1 MPGVQHAT
9 TDWLPLGSAAVVDWK
24 QLGASASVRGAMA
37 FTARIG
43 GEPVLLRTWTK
54 ETTTYYEFHFLA
66 YEDMSGTIVVST
78 ERPED
83 TRIRLTATIDVENR
97 IGYSDISEFTQ
108 HPRTGLYGSIVR
120 TVELS
125 KGELRTDNV
134 HSPTSAEAEI
144 FEYAP
149 ESALLTH
156 CGQWIAGLLGAV
168 RAQLLDGEVAD
179 EPAAPAVS
187 APRPAPALPVKK
199 RSSKRETM
207 EAPPERA
214 PEPPTPVPTP
224 APVKERPAAA
234 KRASIGTLFATT
246 NSGDSWEVTDQETF
260 LGRSKQCSIVL
271 KSQRVSRK
279 HASITR
285 EDDGFYINDL
295 GAANGIWAGTE
306 KIDRERI
313 VDGSE
318 YIIGDVLVSFA
329 LS

>member
-1 MPGVQHAT
+1 MGAPGVQDAT
-9 TDWLPLGSAAVVDWK
+9 IDWLPLGSAAVIDWK

-37 FTARIG
+37 FGARIG
-43 GEPVLLRTWTK
+43 GEPLLLRTWTN

-83 TRIRLTATIDVENR
+83 TRIRLTATIDVEGR

-108 HPRTGLYGSIVR
+108 HARTGLYGSIVR
-120 TVELS
+120 TVDISNGDL
-125 KGELRTDNV
+125 KTD
-134 HSPTSAEAEI
+134 HLDSPTSAEAEI

-149 ESALLTH
+149 ESALLTN
-156 CGQWIAGLLGAV
+156 CGQWIGGLLDAV
-168 RAQLLDGEVAD
+168 RAQLLDGEVAED
-179 EPAAPAVS
+179 AGPAEPARPPRS
-187 APRPAPALPVKK
+187 APPPPAKK
-199 RSSKRETM
+199 RSSKRETV
-207 EAPPERA
+207 EAPPER
-214 PEPPTPVPTP
+214 PTPSPP
-224 APVKERPAAA
+224 KERAPP
-234 KRASIGTLFATT
+234 KRASIGNLFATT
-246 NSGDSWEVTDQETF
+246 NSGDSWEVTEQETF

-279 HASITR
+279 HASITK

-318 YIIGDVLVSFA
+318 YIIGDVLVSFS